1 MKKGVKGLRHS
12 WRVRF
17 RDARSVARSLR
28 RSGYSHK
35 QIVLWVWR
43 KYGLF
48 CALMIM
54 RTRSNGYYRDR
65 IDYDKLL

>member
-1 MKKGVKGLRHS
+1 MTTFKCWLHR

-17 RDARSVARSLR
+17 RDTRSFARVLR
-28 RSGYSHK
+28 REGYSHK
-35 QIVLWVWR
+35 QIVFFVWR

-54 RTRSNGYYRDR
+54 RLERNGYYRDR